1 MSSSPY
7 LNLFFGFAV
16 AWLLTSFVAIG
27 YSVFV
32 MRERLHRIAI
42 IGMLV
47 TAVLGASLATR
58 DLIHHSNP
66 PHSSVAH

>member
-27 YSVFV
+27 Y
-32 MRERLHRIAI
+32 
-42 IGMLV
+42 LV
-47 TAVLGASLATR
+47 L
-58 DLIHHSNP
+58 
-66 PHSSVAH
+66 